1 MNPVKDVIVTWMVV
15 LGVLLPVYL
24 PLIVTT
30 PAYVPFYLVFAS
42 FIAAWVTARR
52 CQLRRRRTRTG
63 TLERHQATIF
73 MRWLDVTT
81 ILMWMLT
88 IVLAMRAGA
97 DLPLWLGLSPS
108 VYQVYVSVRSLS
120 QDDDFWT
127 DVRRTV
133 TSWFTV
139 SQPTTSGAS

>member
-1 MNPVKDVIVTWMVV
+1 MNPVKDVLVTSVAL
-15 LGVLLPVYL
+15 LGAVLLLDVPIMVLTPSYT
-24 PLIVTT
+24 PLCV
-30 PAYVPFYLVFAS
+30 AFAA
-42 FIAAWVTARR
+42 FLAIWIAARR
-52 CQLRRRRTRTG
+52 FEIKRRRARVG
-63 TLERHQATIF
+63 TFERHQLT
-73 MRWLDVTT
+73 MLTHCLDVVSV
-81 ILMWMLT
+81 LMW
-88 IVLAMRAGA
+88 VLALVFGIRAGA